1 MSEEIKEACHE
12 LIKAWEAISGG
23 EVGKYHGNDFQ
34 QGLRTA
40 YAQCAY
46 ELKEMLAG
54 DREPA
59 TSKTPEPSTLASA
72 TGSVALCPRCKE
84 SPAMEI
90 SPVCGRC
97 LQIIEGNESEH
108 KGFWM
113 ETPAGNDVHILG
125 NRRMPARTK
134 KALGEMIDWAV
145 KAAAAGK
152 LEVPP
157 NGESIH
163 TART

>member
-1 MSEEIKEACHE
+1 MTNPD
-12 LIKAWEAISGG
+12 
-23 EVGKYHGNDFQ
+23 V
-34 QGLRTA
+34 
-40 YAQCAY
+40 Y
-46 ELKEMLAG
+46 EKPSA
-54 DREPA
+54 PIA
-59 TSKTPEPSTLASA
+59 STPR

-84 SPAMEI
+84 APAMES

-108 KGFWM
+108 RGFWM

-152 LEVPP
+152 LNVPP
-157 NGESIH
+157 NSKISGGTSD
-163 TART
+163 ALRG